1 MSIFAE
7 FGGRSSYYTAN
18 EIDRL
23 QNPEK
28 YDYDQAGYDA
38 FAASAAKKADAR
50 QAALEASQDA
60 IPYSYVGRGTGAT
73 NPAFSFAG
81 YSGHTSG
88 GTSGL
93 SGFGGL
99 GGLFGGGSTTETQGS
114 SDGGGGTPPGGGG
127 GGPRDGGPVQHRAE
141 GGVMYPVQHMQKGG
155 TVYSTMPIKQA
166 PMQQMPIQRPIETPF
181 ADPMKKQMGNVTAL
195 PMPMQQQIKLSSP
208 IPAPDMGTGIVGPRI
223 DQQIQLGS
231 PIPAPDM
238 GTGVVG
244 PRGPSMSPGIGGAFE
259 AQFEPFQ
266 NQQSLGNISPPMDS
280 GGPLTSYQRY
290 LMETYAA
297 PALNTADQMV
307 REDVNYFV
315 DLVNQAEQAHFGQSM
330 AQPNQQGIG
339 SLPMAY

>member
-7 FGGRSSYYTAN
+7 FGGRSSYYTTN

-28 YDYDQAGYDA
+28 YNYDQAGYDA

-99 GGLFGGGSTTETQGS
+99 AGLFGGGETTETQGS
-114 SDGGGGTPPGGGG
+114 SDGGGETPPGGGG
-127 GGPRDGGPVQHRAE
+127 GGPRDGGPIQQRAE
-141 GGVMYPVQHMQKGG
+141 GGVITSPY
-155 TVYSTMPIKQA
+155 
-166 PMQQMPIQRPIETPF
+166 
-181 ADPMKKQMGNVTAL
+181 ADPMKKQMGNVKAL

-208 IPAPDMGTGIVGPRI
+208 I
-223 DQQIQLGS
+223 S
-231 PIPAPDM
+231 APDM

-330 AQPNQQGIG
+330 AQPEQQPNQQGIG

>member
-38 FAASAAKKADAR
+38 FAAAAAKKADAR

-93 SGFGGL
+93 AGFGGL
-99 GGLFGGGSTTETQGS
+99 AGLFGGGSTTETQGS
-114 SDGGGGTPPGGGG
+114 SEGGGPGGGP
-127 GGPRDGGPVQHRAE
+127 GGPPDEDRGHIQERAE
-141 GGVMYPVQHMQKGG
+141 GGVITSPY
-155 TVYSTMPIKQA
+155 
-166 PMQQMPIQRPIETPF
+166 
-181 ADPMKKQMGNVTAL
+181 ADPMKTKMGNVKVGDMRAL
-195 PMPMQQQIKLSSP
+195 PMPMEQIKALPPQP
-208 IPAPDMGTGIVGPRI
+208 IPTLSGPM
-223 DQQIQLGS
+223 
-231 PIPAPDM
+231 PAPDM

-244 PRGPSMSPGIGGAFE
+244 PVAPSPGIGGAFE
-259 AQFEPFQ
+259 AQFDQ
-266 NQQSLGNISPPMDS
+266 A
-280 GGPLTSYQRY
+280 GPLSQYQRY

-330 AQPNQQGIG
+330 AQPAQQGIG

>member
-38 FAASAAKKADAR
+38 FAAAAAKKADAR

-99 GGLFGGGSTTETQGS
+99 AGLFGGGSTTETQGS

-127 GGPRDGGPVQHRAE
+127 GGPRDEGPIQQRAE
-141 GGVMYPVQHMQKGG
+141 GGVITSPY
-155 TVYSTMPIKQA
+155 
-166 PMQQMPIQRPIETPF
+166 
-181 ADPMKKQMGNVTAL
+181 ADPMKTKMGNVKVGDMRAL
-195 PMPMQQQIKLSSP
+195 PMPMQQIKALPPQPIPTLSGP
-208 IPAPDMGTGIVGPRI
+208 MPAPDMGTGIVGPRI

>member
-7 FGGRSSYYTAN
+7 FGGRSSYYTTN

-28 YDYDQAGYDA
+28 YNYDQAGYDA

-93 SGFGGL
+93 AGFGGL
-99 GGLFGGGSTTETQGS
+99 GGLFGGGSTTETQGT

-127 GGPRDGGPVQHRAE
+127 GGGGPRDGGPIQHRAE
-141 GGVMYPVQHMQKGG
+141 GGVITSPY
-155 TVYSTMPIKQA
+155 
-166 PMQQMPIQRPIETPF
+166 
-181 ADPMKKQMGNVTAL
+181 ADPMKEKMGNIKAL
-195 PMPMQQQIKLSSP
+195 PMPMPQQIKLSGP
-208 IPAPDMGTGIVGPRI
+208 IPAPDMGTGIVGPMPSSASEF
-223 DQQIQLGS
+223 G
-231 PIPAPDM
+231 
-238 GTGVVG
+238 
-244 PRGPSMSPGIGGAFE
+244 RGPENFAAVNLQQGPGTMPGIGAVFE

-330 AQPNQQGIG
+330 AQPDQQGIG

>member
-38 FAASAAKKADAR
+38 FAAAAAKKADAR

-99 GGLFGGGSTTETQGS
+99 AGLFGGGSTTETQGS
-114 SDGGGGTPPGGGG
+114 SEG
-127 GGPRDGGPVQHRAE
+127 GGPGGVPGGPPDEDRGHIQERAE
-141 GGVMYPVQHMQKGG
+141 GGVITSPY
-155 TVYSTMPIKQA
+155 
-166 PMQQMPIQRPIETPF
+166 
-181 ADPMKKQMGNVTAL
+181 ADPMKTKMGNVKVGDMRAL
-195 PMPMQQQIKLSSP
+195 PMPMEQIKALPPQP
-208 IPAPDMGTGIVGPRI
+208 IPTLSGPM
-223 DQQIQLGS
+223 
-231 PIPAPDM
+231 PAPDM

-244 PRGPSMSPGIGGAFE
+244 PVAPSPGIGGAFE
-259 AQFEPFQ
+259 AQFDQ
-266 NQQSLGNISPPMDS
+266 A
-280 GGPLTSYQRY
+280 GPLSQYQRY

>member
-38 FAASAAKKADAR
+38 FAAAAAKKADAR

-99 GGLFGGGSTTETQGS
+99 AGLFGGGSTTETQGS
-114 SDGGGGTPPGGGG
+114 SEGGGPGGGP
-127 GGPRDGGPVQHRAE
+127 GGPPDEDRGHIQERAE
-141 GGVMYPVQHMQKGG
+141 GGVITSPY
-155 TVYSTMPIKQA
+155 
-166 PMQQMPIQRPIETPF
+166 
-181 ADPMKKQMGNVTAL
+181 ADPMKTKMGNVKVGDMRAL
-195 PMPMQQQIKLSSP
+195 PMPMEQIKALPPQP
-208 IPAPDMGTGIVGPRI
+208 IPTLSGPMPVPTLSGPMPAPQVQVDRGPM
-223 DQQIQLGS
+223 
-231 PIPAPDM
+231 PAPDM

-244 PRGPSMSPGIGGAFE
+244 PVAPSPGIGGAFE
-259 AQFEPFQ
+259 AQFDQ
-266 NQQSLGNISPPMDS
+266 A
-280 GGPLTSYQRY
+280 GPLSQYQRY

>member
-7 FGGRSSYYTAN
+7 FGGRSSYYTTN

-28 YDYDQAGYDA
+28 YNYDQAGYDA

-99 GGLFGGGSTTETQGS
+99 AGLFGGGETTETQGS
-114 SDGGGGTPPGGGG
+114 SDGGGETPPGGGG
-127 GGPRDGGPVQHRAE
+127 GGPRDGGPIQQRAE
-141 GGVMYPVQHMQKGG
+141 GGVITSPY
-155 TVYSTMPIKQA
+155 
-166 PMQQMPIQRPIETPF
+166 
-181 ADPMKKQMGNVTAL
+181 ADPMKKQMGNVKAL
-195 PMPMQQQIKLSSP
+195 PMPMQQQIKSSSP
-208 IPAPDMGTGIVGPRI
+208 ISAPDMGTGIVGPRI
-223 DQQIQLGS
+223 DIVNTARPAFATQQIQLGS
-231 PIPAPDM
+231 SIPAPDM

-330 AQPNQQGIG
+330 AQPEQQPNQQGIG

>member
-23 QNPEK
+23 ENPEK

-38 FAASAAKKADAR
+38 FAAAAAKKADAR

-99 GGLFGGGSTTETQGS
+99 AGLFGGGSTTETQGS
-114 SDGGGGTPPGGGG
+114 SEGGGGGGGGG
-127 GGPRDGGPVQHRAE
+127 GGPPDDDRGNVQHRAE
-141 GGVMYPVQHMQKGG
+141 GGVI
-155 TVYSTMPIKQA
+155 YSTMPVGNMKAELPFKPELITK
-166 PMQQMPIQRPIETPF
+166 QMPPIISDPMPFAPQVMPAPTSVTGVPDTPAVPKPIGTPF
-181 ADPMKKQMGNVTAL
+181 ADPIKPTMQAMPVARSGPIISG
-195 PMPMQQQIKLSSP
+195 PMPP
-208 IPAPDMGTGIVGPRI
+208 P
-223 DQQIQLGS
+223 
-231 PIPAPDM
+231 PDM

-244 PRGPSMSPGIGGAFE
+244 PVAPSPGIGGAFE
-259 AQFEPFQ
+259 AQF
-266 NQQSLGNISPPMDS
+266 NG
-280 GGPLTSYQRY
+280 GGPLSAYQRY

-330 AQPNQQGIG
+330 AQPSQQGIG